1 MIYHKHFASVLIY
14 HPGRSR
20 NMRNCIFSGK
30 CVLIVPD
37 PSQDQSF
44 VLFFL
49 FIEWGIVFYLSD
61 GILTCHL
68 VIFLISSYII
78 PLSQALS
85 LPQHFPH
92 VSESFSNNQSISC
105 QSLHLTNL
113 SLGSSARL
121 FHGRSN
127 TTTLPYHYIVF
138 FPGNFIQSFSLD
150 FKTFSL
156 IKVNCTCI
164 LLVNI

>member
-1 MIYHKHFASVLIY
+1 MSSHPGPGIINIMIYHKHFASVLIY
-14 HPGRSR
+14 HPCGSR

-37 PSQDQSF
+37 PSQNQSF

-68 VIFLISSYII
+68 VI
-78 PLSQALS
+78 S
-85 LPQHFPH
+85 L
-92 VSESFSNNQSISC
+92 FSNSRSISC

-127 TTTLPYHYIVF
+127 TAVLQLSKCITCSNAAGESSTAK
-138 FPGNFIQSFSLD
+138 S
-150 FKTFSL
+150 
-156 IKVNCTCI
+156 KVM
-164 LLVNI
+164 L